1 MNLKK
6 NNITFYINILYRNV
20 AVSNH
25 RKPWRVGRRPTT
37 GNEPTG
43 CLNWKMLPNFSK
55 ISSHTKRLPTNARFK
70 FKFSIQRLTKSDSAE
85 SASQSRRKA
94 FIGDGNC
101 WKS

>member
-43 CLNWKMLPNFSK
+43 CLN
-55 ISSHTKRLPTNARFK
+55 
-70 FKFSIQRLTKSDSAE
+70 
-85 SASQSRRKA
+85 
-94 FIGDGNC
+94 
-101 WKS
+101 